1 MSFAG
6 GAAAGRQ
13 AGAPGAPAGAR
24 TKPSL
29 RQAFV
34 SLKHRHY
41 RSLWYSQLASFMGM
55 QMQQVARGLLAF
67 QLTGSYTAVG
77 VVMMAWGIP
86 QLVFSLIGGAL
97 ADRVNKKTILL
108 ISQSSTGLLTL
119 LTAVLITTGV
129 ISIPILFVLG
139 LFQGTLF
146 AFNMP
151 ARQALVAELV
161 PQKDLMNAI
170 AVNNIAMNM
179 TRVVGPALAG
189 AMIAAWDIASAF
201 YAQAAMLLIVVYF
214 LVRLPAST
222 THLEGRATRGNI
234 AKEIWIGLKY
244 IGSSRTMLMLMLMAF
259 VPTVLGMPYMSLL
272 PGFAVA
278 ELGVGDAA
286 FGVMSSVGGV
296 GAIVGGLFVATM
308 TDFPRKPLLQA
319 AFGLGYGASL
329 IGLGLASV
337 AFGYPGALA
346 ALLAV
351 GLFSMTYQTLN
362 NTMVMAESKPEF
374 YGRVMSVYML
384 TFSVFPLMS
393 GPAGILADAISA
405 KTTFMLM
412 GVSIGGFIAATMLL
426 NPRYVFKRV
435 EAVQRPMMGRGPGAP
450 AAAAASASAS
460 TEAAAQAPVLAT
472 AAAAVAPSSPSSAA
486 GLRQRVAVAG
496 RPRRDYQGRAPE
508 RPADYMGTEVASN
521 GRGATPAL
529 TPVPFPVGGYG
540 LGAQPRTESRR
551 TYGFDA
557 EPPRRVEAGDASRPA
572 APDSALDAPEDDA
585 AR

>member
-13 AGAPGAPAGAR
+13 AGGPGAPAGAR
-24 TKPSL
+24 AKPSL

-108 ISQSSTGLLTL
+108 ISL

-161 PQKDLMNAI
+161 PPKDLMNAI

-189 AMIAAWDIASAF
+189 AMIATWDIASAF
-201 YAQAAMLLIVVYF
+201 YAQAAMLLIVMFF

-234 AKEIWIGLKY
+234 AREIWIGLKY

-319 AFGLGYGASL
+319 LFGLGYGASL
-329 IGLGLASV
+329 VGLGLASV
-337 AFGYPGALA
+337 AFGYPGSLV

-393 GPAGILADAISA
+393 GPAGVLADAISA

-412 GVSIGGFIAATMLL
+412 GVSIAAFIAATMLL
-426 NPRYVFKRV
+426 NPRYIFKRV
-435 EAVQRPMMGRGPGAP
+435 EAVQRPMMGRPGAGP
-450 AAAAASASAS
+450 AHGAPVAAAPAS
-460 TEAAAQAPVLAT
+460 TEAAAP
-472 AAAAVAPSSPSSAA
+472 AVAAPALGVSVASASSAA
-486 GLRQRVAVAG
+486 TLRQRVAVAG

-508 RPADYMGTEVASN
+508 RPADYMGAEESSN
-521 GRGATPAL
+521 GRAEQRGLA
-529 TPVPFPVGGYG
+529 PVPFPVGGYG
-540 LGAQPRTESRR
+540 LGAPPRAASPR

-557 EPPRRVEAGDASRPA
+557 EPPRRVEAGDAVRPA
-572 APDSALDAPEDDA
+572 AIDALEGDTD
-585 AR
+585 R